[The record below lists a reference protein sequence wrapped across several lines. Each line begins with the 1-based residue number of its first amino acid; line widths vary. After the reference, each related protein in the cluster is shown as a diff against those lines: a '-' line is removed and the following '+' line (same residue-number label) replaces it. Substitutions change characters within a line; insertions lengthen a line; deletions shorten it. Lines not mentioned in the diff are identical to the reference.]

1 MESYK
6 TTEQLTIKDAMI
18 YTMLFIAITWGFT
31 LVSTRWLEQLTAQA
45 VGSALRVIGLL
56 SSWGVQEGDAY
67 LSLVGENGLIRV
79 TIIRECT
86 AINVFA
92 IVVGLILPLKTGSLK
107 RKSLGIVFS
116 AALLFLMNVSRIML
130 TVYLTGFNVP
140 PFSWYF
146 TNPTVE
152 VYHYPISFIYGVIGV
167 AILIVAL
174 NRWILPE
181 LGDTLFGIID
191 SIRNLLK
198 LD

>member
-6 TTEQLTIKDAMI
+6 TTEQLTIKDAII

-45 VGSALRVIGLL
+45 VGSALRAIGLL

>member
-18 YTMLFIAITWGFT
+18 YTILFIAITWGFT